1 MSFGQAFVTFWK
13 NYFNF
18 RGKAT
23 RSEFWYTALWIV
35 VVTFLLYVT
44 FPLAATIVEIIT
56 FFPLLTQFFRRARD
70 AGFSKSF
77 MVFFI
82 LTDFLIEVATYM
94 PKFEDSIVLAVVL
107 VLYLIVV
114 IFVGVKPSRTT
125 E

>member
-35 VVTFLLYVT
+35 LVMFTLYVT
-44 FPLAATIVEIIT
+44 
-56 FFPLLTQFFRRARD
+56 FPLLTQFFRRARD

-82 LTDFLIEVATYM
+82 LTDFLIEVVTYM

-107 VLYLIVV
+107 ILYLIVV